1 MPINLTA
8 QGGADFRANVQALD
22 AAQARQTLE
31 KIQKHLS
38 QPGRGTGTLTLF
50 NRTNAEGELRLERKS
65 GFQLLGRGAR
75 LKDTN
80 DVLKTLL
87 DRAGLPEAR
96 AELERHAGT
105 RHRVGAAQMLAILN
119 RHLVDYSKLSG
130 SSLEHLLA
138 QAGLQRGAR
147 LGAGSFGQIFK
158 VRGGAEPMVL
168 KTFVA
173 GSLPLSNQ
181 RDQPS
186 NEAIAAYLTSK
197 VNHRGAQINLV
208 QPKYFVVRL
217 RGEGKFC
224 LVEPL
229 VLRRMLKERTQ
240 TLECVG
246 LLMPEAKGRE
256 VGQLHAQQQLTP
268 ENRRQIL
275 QGTLEAVKQLNARGF
290 IHHDLKLDNLFF
302 DPASGKTTLIDT
314 GMLHKSSKHD
324 PASQFVRGT
333 FGAQL
338 YLHPRALKGAKH
350 GSEVDLHATAVL
362 ALLLE
367 HGEAGQR
374 LVAKLCEIAQ
384 EESTGEIEH
393 PHLRKVDD
401 PARLLQAV
409 LDQRV
414 PDPKRDPFAE
424 IRRSLRDENSLTSF
438 ALACLRKAGKPAE
451 EWADRATAQGIYAEL
466 LQHPSLRK
474 A

>member
-1 MPINLTA
+1 
-8 QGGADFRANVQALD
+8 
-22 AAQARQTLE
+22 
-31 KIQKHLS
+31 
-38 QPGRGTGTLTLF
+38 
-50 NRTNAEGELRLERKS
+50 
-65 GFQLLGRGAR
+65 
-75 LKDTN
+75 
-80 DVLKTLL
+80 
-87 DRAGLPEAR
+87 
-96 AELERHAGT
+96 
-105 RHRVGAAQMLAILN
+105 
-119 RHLVDYSKLSG
+119 
-130 SSLEHLLA
+130 
-138 QAGLQRGAR
+138 
-147 LGAGSFGQIFK
+147 
-158 VRGGAEPMVL
+158 
-168 KTFVA
+168 
-173 GSLPLSNQ
+173 
-181 RDQPS
+181 
-186 NEAIAAYLTSK
+186 
-197 VNHRGAQINLV
+197 
-208 QPKYFVVRL
+208 
-217 RGEGKFC
+217 
-224 LVEPL
+224 
-229 VLRRMLKERTQ
+229 
-240 TLECVG
+240 
-246 LLMPEAKGRE
+246 
-256 VGQLHAQQQLTP
+256 
-268 ENRRQIL
+268 
-275 QGTLEAVKQLNARGF
+275 
-290 IHHDLKLDNLFF
+290 
-302 DPASGKTTLIDT
+302 
-314 GMLHKSSKHD
+314 MLHKSSKHD